1 MEPSASLRLMNG
13 MIPDQ
18 IATLEDVYACYR
30 EILLR
35 EPDDAGLASYQE
47 EISGTILKV
56 HLIQSF
62 LNSDEFNNTDNT
74 SHKVRA
80 QAAFADMLDCF
91 DQSGALLINWFH
103 SMPMPD
109 GSISKGKRPIE
120 VLRREA
126 DCIFKM
132 GMEGRSMLDIGAW
145 DGFFSF
151 EAERRG
157 ARDIL
162 STDHFC
168 WSGPGWGSKEGYD
181 FTHKTWSSKARS
193 QDVDVFSLDP
203 QDQGS
208 FDVVLFLG
216 VLYHLKDPYGGLERA
231 AKMTKD
237 LLVVETVTDCNHTK
251 VPVMR
256 HYLNT
261 ELDKDPTNFF
271 APNIACLESMLREMG
286 FETIEAKRN
295 PGLEV
300 NQDSLRKAG
309 GVFDRDRHIVHAW
322 RGKPS

>member
-1 MEPSASLRLMNG
+1 MDD
-13 MIPDQ
+13 IVPDQ

-30 EILLR
+30 EILRR
-35 EPDDAGLASYQE
+35 EPDDAGLAAYQE
-47 EISGTILKV
+47 VINETCLKV
-56 HLIQSF
+56 HLIRKF
-62 LNSDEFNNTDNT
+62 LNSDELNSASNA
-74 SHKVRA
+74 SHKVQI
-80 QAAFADMLDCF
+80 QAAFTEMLDRF
-91 DQSGALLINWFH
+91 GQNKHLIIDWFH

-109 GSISKGKRPIE
+109 GSISSGKRPIE

-157 ARDIL
+157 SKDIL

-168 WSGPGWGSKEGYD
+168 WSGPGWGTKEGYD
-181 FTHKTWSSKARS
+181 FTHKSWSSRARS

-203 QDQGS
+203 KDQGS

-231 AKMTKD
+231 AAMTKD
-237 LLVVETVTDCNHTK
+237 LLVVETVTDCNHTDI
-251 VPVMR
+251 PVMR
-256 HYLNT
+256 HYLGT

-271 APNIACLESMLREMG
+271 APNTTCLESMLREMG
-286 FETIEAKRN
+286 FETIEVQRN
-295 PGLEV
+295 PGLVADE
-300 NQDSLRKAG
+300 QQLRKAG

-322 RGKPS
+322 RGMPS